1 MPLTGHLS
9 EFFRNLLIIFQG
21 SGRGMYFSP
30 VLEDSLPFCAVIA
43 VRLLVIS
50 FISVS
55 LLLSPPL
62 CLCILHSTH
71 LPLIHTTYRCCGYR
85 SRYNRH
91 CPQRE
96 TEMLFGIP
104 SGQSFVAAVSIDTQ
118 AIVITVTSCNSFGHG
133 HAGRLDM
140 QCPVSGHAIK
150 LEPHCILY
158 P

>member
-1 MPLTGHLS
+1 MFS
-9 EFFRNLLIIFQG
+9 SRNQCEKKLGFCWFLGQG
-21 SGRGMYFSP
+21 EAEIEICWS
-30 VLEDSLPFCAVIA
+30 IA
-43 VRLLVIS
+43 VRLILAYYYSYYLI
-50 FISVS
+50 FCYEMFQCICEKPD
-55 LLLSPPL
+55 LLEFNK
-62 CLCILHSTH
+62 CLLHS
-71 LPLIHTTYRCCGYR
+71 LFAGLCSRCCGYR
-85 SRYNRH
+85 SRYYRH